1 MTTNSYSEGE
11 VRILTGENVLE
22 ADWATMGM
30 KLSARIARVDSIPT
44 PLNQDEA
51 TRLGIAN

>member
-1 MTTNSYSEGE
+1 VTTNSYSEGE
-11 VRILTGENVLE
+11 VRVLTGENVFG

-30 KLSARIARVDSIPT
+30 KLSARVARVDSIPT